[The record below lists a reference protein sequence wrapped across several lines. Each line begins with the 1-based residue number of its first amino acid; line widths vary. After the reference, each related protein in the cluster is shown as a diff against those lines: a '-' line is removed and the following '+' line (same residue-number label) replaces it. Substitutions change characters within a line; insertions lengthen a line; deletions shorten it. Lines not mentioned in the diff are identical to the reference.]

1 MAYDAEVL
9 VIGCGNVLF
18 KDDGFG
24 PAAINKLEEQ
34 LEERPLPDNT
44 MTIDAG
50 TSAPHYIFSLPNPM
64 WKKIIIL
71 DIADFGG
78 KPGDI
83 KILSKEDVPQGKY
96 QDPHSVS
103 VADPLDELGEVE
115 IVIIACQ
122 PEKVSSPFV
131 EYGVSDSVAEAIPK
145 ALDIVYEEVNI

>member
-83 KILSKEDVPQGKY
+83 KILSKDDVPQGKY

-131 EYGVSDSVAEAIPK
+131 EYGVSDCVAEAIPK
-145 ALDIVYEEVNI
+145 ALEIVYEEVNI